1 MNRAARTDAALNA
14 LNEERDDLAI
24 KISLLADAET
34 PDPVRLAVLRQKLN
48 MLEHRISRYR
58 PADA

>member
-1 MNRAARTDAALNA
+1 MNRAARTDAVLNA

-34 PDPVRLAVLRQKLN
+34 PDTDRLAVLRQKLN

-58 PADA
+58 PEDA